1 MTHSLDKI
9 RYLLLVLAVL
19 VMFLVIGCGS
29 DAIQMSSLAEG
40 RWGHTATLLNDGRLL
55 VVGGKEKPYG
65 SLGTAEIFD
74 TSTNEW
80 SSAGSTLEPRGEGH
94 TATLIDSGVLITGG
108 TDSALA
114 EIYDP
119 STGRWSPAGTMMKA
133 RNWASA
139 TLLDDGRVL
148 VAGGEDSTVTGSKEL
163 DSAEIYDPSTGEW
176 AATGSMEQV
185 HTGHSAVILNGKPL
199 LLGRYLAEIY
209 DPSTETW
216 SSAGKPIRERRAG
229 TTATVLNDGRVL
241 VTGGEWHFDASR
253 INRAGVGS
261 GASFGSGHA
270 GHGGPTARLQVP
282 SMEPLSSSEV
292 FDPITSQWT
301 SIESMSEPRANH
313 SAVLLDDGSL
323 LVVGGEDLES
333 YDPDSDTWSSVG
345 KLSQEHGES
354 YTATLLKDGRI
365 LIVGGKSKT
374 DDGFHGLQT
383 HRGLASVEFYNPSA
397 E

>member
-148 VAGGEDSTVTGSKEL
+148 VAGGEDSTVTGSKVL

-176 AATGSMEQV
+176 TATGSMMQA
-185 HTGHSAVILNGKPL
+185 HSGHSATLFDGKPFIV
-199 LLGRYLAEIY
+199 GEYLAEIF
-209 DPSTETW
+209 DPLTETW
-216 SSAGKPIRERRAG
+216 SNAGEPVRERALG
-229 TTATVLNDGRVL
+229 STATAMKNGEVL

-261 GASFGSGHA
+261 GASFGT
-270 GHGGPTARLQVP
+270 GHGGPTARHQLTT
-282 SMEPLSSSEV
+282 MNPLSNSEMYNT
-292 FDPITSQWT
+292 ITRQWT
-301 SIESMSEPRANH
+301 SVESMGEPRNNH
-313 SAVLLDDGSL
+313 SAILLDDGRV
-323 LVVGGEDLES
+323 LVVGSSNLEAF
-333 YDPDSDTWSSVG
+333 DPDTGAWSSIG
-345 KLSQEHGES
+345 KLHQEHGES
-354 YTATLLKDGRI
+354 STATLLKDGRI

-374 DDGFHGLQT
+374 DESF
-383 HRGLASVEFYNPSA
+383 RGLTSAEVYIPSA
-397 E
+397 KQ